1 MLRERVP
8 SAILVVIAAIV
19 PAVLGPPVLT
29 LGLIALATLGL
40 FEFGR
45 AVRTRGVEILLWP
58 AVIISAVLL
67 ILTSGETPSPT
78 VILGVFILGSI
89 GLFIA
94 TITRGRIEG
103 ATADF
108 AHSVAGVV
116 YISLPLAHLS
126 LIRSHGTDEEMAGWF
141 ESINNLSLL
150 SQPSEGLAWLVLIV
164 AATWMTDSAAY
175 LGGRAFGR
183 HKMAPVLSPKKTI
196 EGGATGV
203 IFGALTGAGVVALLG
218 LPVPV
223 YVGGAIGLLVS
234 AVGQTG
240 DLAESLIK
248 RDLGIKDMGNLIPGH
263 GGILDR
269 IDALLFTLPVGYYL
283 ILLVSEVSWP

>member
-8 SAILVVIAAIV
+8 SAIMVVVAAIV

-29 LGLIALATLGL
+29 LGLLALAILGL
-40 FEFGR
+40 HEFGR
-45 AVRTRGVEILLWP
+45 AVASRDVAFLLW
-58 AVIISAVLL
+58 SAVSVATVL
-67 ILTSGETPSPT
+67 ILVAGNRPSPSAL
-78 VILGVFILGSI
+78 LGVVVLGSI
-89 GLFIA
+89 AIFLSAIF
-94 TITRGRIEG
+94 RGRIEG
-103 ATADF
+103 ATQDF
-108 AHSVAGVV
+108 AHSIAAVL
-116 YISLPLAHLS
+116 YIALPLAHLS
-126 LIRSHGTDEEMAGWF
+126 MIRTYGNDEPITGWF
-141 ESINNLSLL
+141 QSINDLALL
-150 SQPSEGLAWLVLIV
+150 SQPAEGLAWLVLIV
-164 AATWMTDSAAY
+164 AITWMTDSAAY

-196 EGGATGV
+196 EGGVTGV
-203 IFGALTGAGVVALLG
+203 VIGALTGAGIVALLG

-223 YVGGAIGLLVS
+223 YVGAVLGLVIS

-283 ILLVSEVSWP
+283 ILLVTEVSWP